1 MVEGEGTL
9 DQHASVLSEMVQ
21 MKILAISDWHAKE
34 NILSNLTDAIK
45 NLSVDAIVFTGDI
58 LQWKAKC
65 SEWAKA
71 KSENRPPD
79 KDKAEIKEE
88 IEKNT
93 CLYHTFYDNMRK
105 IGLPLFTIPGN
116 VDSPLNQYIEI
127 GWEEMKKNSKLHIVH
142 SSFFDLDKH
151 FIVTGF
157 GGEITQQ
164 GKEDYF
170 VLQFPRWE
178 VEYGLN
184 FLSNISSTKI
194 LLSHTPPIGTL
205 DSDDGKHKGCKVIND
220 LIQIHRPKWVF
231 CGHAHGARGEEIIGD
246 SIIVNPGSLKN
257 GFYAL
262 VDTDKEKIELK
273 TL

>member
-1 MVEGEGTL
+1 
-9 DQHASVLSEMVQ
+9 

-34 NILSNLTDAIK
+34 NVLSDLTNAIK
-45 NLSVDAIVFTGDI
+45 NLSLDIIVFTGDI

-65 SEWAKA
+65 SEWANA
-71 KSENRPPD
+71 KSENRPPH
-79 KDKAEIKEE
+79 KDKPEIKEE
-88 IEKNT
+88 IEKNIQ
-93 CLYHTFYDNMRK
+93 LYHTFYEHVRK
-105 IGLPLFTIPGN
+105 IGLPFFAIPGN
-116 VDSPLNQYIEI
+116 VDSPLDQYIKI
-127 GWEEMKKNSKLHIVH
+127 GWKEMKRNSKLHGVH
-142 SSFFDLDKH
+142 SSFFALGKN

-164 GKEDYF
+164 EKEDYF

-184 FLSNISSTKI
+184 FLSNMPSVKI

-205 DSDDGKHKGCKVIND
+205 DSDDGKHKGCEVVND
-220 LIQIHRPKWVF
+220 LIRTYHPKWVF
-231 CGHAHGARGEEIIGD
+231 CGHAHGARGKEIIGS

-262 VDTDKEKIELK
+262 VDTDEEKVELK

>member
-1 MVEGEGTL
+1 
-9 DQHASVLSEMVQ
+9 

-34 NILSNLTDAIK
+34 NVLSDLAKAIK
-45 NLSVDAIVFTGDI
+45 NLSLDLIVFTGDV

-71 KSENRPPD
+71 KSENRPSD
-79 KDKAEIKEE
+79 KNKVEIKEE
-88 IEKNT
+88 IEKNIQ
-93 CLYHTFYDNMRK
+93 LYHTFYESMRK
-105 IGLPLFTIPGN
+105 IDLPLFTIPGN
-116 VDSPLNQYIEI
+116 VDSPLDQYIKI
-127 GWEEMKKNSKLHIVH
+127 GWEEMKRNSKLHIVH
-142 SSFFDLDKH
+142 SSFFALGKD

-164 GKEDYF
+164 GKEEYF
-170 VLQFPRWE
+170 VLQFPRQE

-184 FLSNISSTKI
+184 FLSNIPSPKI
-194 LLSHTPPIGTL
+194 LLSHTPPVGTL
-205 DSDDGKHKGCKVIND
+205 DLDDGKHKGCEVVND
-220 LIQIHRPKWVF
+220 LIERYHPKWIF
-231 CGHAHGARGEEIIGD
+231 CGHAHGARGKEIMGD

-262 VDTDKEKIELK
+262 VDTKKEKVELK

>member
-1 MVEGEGTL
+1 
-9 DQHASVLSEMVQ
+9 

-34 NILSNLTDAIK
+34 NVLSDLVNAIK
-45 NLSVDAIVFTGDI
+45 NLSLDLIVFTGDI

-71 KSENRPPD
+71 KSEKRPPD
-79 KDKAEIKEE
+79 KDKPEIKEE
-88 IEKNT
+88 IKNNAK
-93 CLYHTFYDNMRK
+93 LYHTFYENMRK
-105 IGLPLFTIPGN
+105 IDLPIFTVPGN
-116 VDSPLNQYIEI
+116 VDSPLDQYIKI
-127 GWEEMKKNSKLHIVH
+127 GWEEMKRNSELHIVH
-142 SSFFDLDKH
+142 SSLFDLDKH

-157 GGEITQQ
+157 GGEITEQE
-164 GKEDYF
+164 KEDYF

-194 LLSHTPPIGTL
+194 LLSHAPPIGTL
-205 DSDDGKHKGCKVIND
+205 DLDDGRHKGSEVVND
-220 LIQIHRPKWVF
+220 LIQPYRPKWVF
-231 CGHAHGARGEEIIGD
+231 CGHAHGARGKEIIGD
-246 SIIVNPGSLKN
+246 TIIVNPGSLKN

-262 VDTDKEKIELK
+262 VNTDKEKVELK